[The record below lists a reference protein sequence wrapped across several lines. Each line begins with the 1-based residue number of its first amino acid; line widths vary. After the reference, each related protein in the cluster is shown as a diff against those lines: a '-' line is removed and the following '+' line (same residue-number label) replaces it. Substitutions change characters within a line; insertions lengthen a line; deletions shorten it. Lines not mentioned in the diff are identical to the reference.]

1 MTMMCVVD
9 YLLLFL
15 HYYFGVAFENDDSM
29 VEMPA
34 RAKHQMMKNET
45 RDAKVTVTVVDVS
58 SLLKC
63 LLLLSL

>member
-1 MTMMCVVD
+1 MMMMCVVD

-15 HYYFGVAFENDDSM
+15 HCFGVAFEKNDDSM
-29 VEMPA
+29 MGMPA
-34 RAKHQMMKNET
+34 RAQHHMMKNET
-45 RDAKVTVTVVDVS
+45 RDAIITVTVADVS